1 MKKNTPYMEYI
12 DLFDCLELE
21 DYYRS
26 DSHWRQERIPKAAER
41 LGEAMG
47 VSQWLTG
54 EYEKKLAGELTGSY
68 LREEENLPVETDE
81 LWYLDSETLE
91 QCSVYH
97 YLDGSRTPVYTLEKK
112 NDWDAYGIF
121 LSGTDPILTIENPEA
136 ESGKELILFRDSFA
150 SSLAPLLAEAY
161 QKITLIDI
169 RYVRSDALGNYL
181 TFEDQDVLFLYST
194 LILNNSVMLR

>member
-1 MKKNTPYMEYI
+1 
-12 DLFDCLELE
+12 
-21 DYYRS
+21 
-26 DSHWRQERIPKAAER
+26 
-41 LGEAMG
+41 MG

-112 NDWDAYGIF
+112 NDWDADGIF